1 MPMVKCLM
9 VVGCGSIGQRHAKNA
24 KILGVK
30 DIVLCDID
38 AVRVRKFAN
47 SIGTDFVFESYE
59 KAFES
64 HPEIENAIIATPSGL
79 HIQPAMYLAGHKVNI
94 LIEKPLSDSLEGTA
108 TLIELARRKGI
119 IGMMGQSYRFHEGF
133 LTLKNLLDSGEIGR
147 LLHVSYLSGQYLP
160 DWHPGMDYRKE
171 YAAQKKLGGGVLLT
185 SMSHGFDIVQWLFGD
200 VTRVQGWKTKLSD
213 LDIDVEDSIFCL
225 MKTSK
230 NVIIQCQA
238 DFLQRDPR
246 HQMTIVGEKGHIE
259 ADFIKNQIR
268 SWTIE
273 RRETRTNNYQF
284 DTNKRYVEELKHFF
298 NLIDEKKTGHDLDLA
313 VGRHILEL
321 ITNKNIIQI

>member
-1 MPMVKCLM
+1 MPMVKSLM

-24 KILGVK
+24 KALGVK
-30 DIVLCDID
+30 DVVLCDID
-38 AVRVRKFAN
+38 AARVRKFAG
-47 SIGTDFVFESYE
+47 SIGTDLVFESYE

-64 HPEIENAIIATPSGL
+64 HPEIEAAIIATPSGL
-79 HIQPAMYLAGHKVNI
+79 HVQPATYLAGHKVNI
-94 LIEKPLSDSLEGTA
+94 LIEKPLSDSLEGTSK
-108 TLIELARRKGI
+108 LIELARRKRI
-119 IGMMGQSYRFHEGF
+119 VGMMGQSYRFHEGF
-133 LTLKNLLDSGEIGR
+133 LALKNLLDSGEIGR
-147 LLHVSYLSGQYLP
+147 VLHVTYLSGQYLP

-200 VTRVQGWKTKLSD
+200 VTRAHGWKTKLSD

-225 MKTSK
+225 LKTDR
-230 NVIIQCQA
+230 NVIVQCQA
-238 DFLQRDPR
+238 DFLQRDSR
-246 HQMTIVGEKGHIE
+246 HQMTIVGEKGHVE